1 MKLPHYVSLALLIL
15 LSGVRLPGW
24 AQVRIPTMGDTTSR
38 SSEDTVRYGP
48 ETTHYFQ
55 QRDLQYNRASLG
67 RMEQQTLDTTQTGV
81 YNFHPVEAAGNNL
94 QYLGTLG
101 MATRPIFPEPPDV
114 SGVLFGINAFD
125 AYVTDPREIKYYNTR
140 SPYILLH
147 PTFGGEGR
155 NVGEVIFTQNVRP
168 NLNVGVAYQW
178 LSIEPQI
185 GPGASSRNDR
195 VVESSQLNVFAYYQ
209 TKNEK
214 YDLLANFTRFG
225 HNVEEYGGIDAELDD
240 EGDPR
245 AFFQYRNS
253 QVWLDAFNAKELRF
267 NYHVYHQYKLNELLQ
282 VYHEFDRRHQDD
294 YFDNELN
301 DVVGDT
307 ASAYFRRIL
316 IDTART
322 ADAVRYE
329 LWNNEFGLKG
339 SLANLFYSIHY
350 RIRQSRVDYNRDTL
364 EVIPEF
370 GVNQVRDQRLTELY
384 AGFDLRFD
392 LSDSTYLR
400 GGADYLSAESYRL
413 EAAFNSP
420 ILKGKFVRARTLP
433 TFMASQFIGNHNYWH
448 NDFDPVGMD
457 QLSGSIE
464 YAFPNL
470 YLRPFITATNIN
482 KPIYYRRDTVPELVP
497 PDTVRLVSRQA
508 YPEQASGGVRILS
521 LGVEFNADFLK
532 RLHIQNRVTYT
543 TRTGPAAAAFPIPEW
558 LAFSRLYYENRF
570 RDNKITLQLGVDAQF
585 TSSYLAYDYDVAT
598 RQFFLQPDGEPNNGP
613 IGELDVP
620 YPGQSSYLVMNAFFT
635 MKVRTAVLY
644 VKVPYLNQGLP
655 RDGYFASPFYAGQ
668 QRTLA
673 DIGIRW
679 MFFD

>member
-1 MKLPHYVSLALLIL
+1 MKLPHYLPFLAFIIL
-15 LSGVRLPGW
+15 LMGGNLPGW
-24 AQVRIPTMGDTTSR
+24 AQVRIPTMGDTTAR
-38 SSEDTVRYGP
+38 SKEDTVKYGP
-48 ETTHYFQ
+48 ETTFYFRQ
-55 QRDLQYNRASLG
+55 QDLQYNRM
-67 RMEQQTLDTTQTGV
+67 RQQTLDTTQTGV
-81 YNFHPVEAAGNNL
+81 YNFHPVEAAGNDL

-101 MATRPIFPEPPDV
+101 MAVRPIFPEPPDV
-114 SGVLFGINAFD
+114 PGVLLGMNAFD
-125 AYVTDPREIKYYNTR
+125 AYVTNPREIKYYNTK

-155 NVGEVIFTQNVRP
+155 SVGEVIFTQNVRP
-168 NLNVGVAYQW
+168 NLNVGVEYQW

-185 GPGASSRNDR
+185 GPGASARNDR
-195 VVESSQLNVFAYYQ
+195 VVESSQINVFAYYH
-209 TKNEK
+209 TKNKK

-225 HNVEEYGGIDAELDD
+225 HNVEEYGGINAALDD
-240 EGDPR
+240 ESDPR
-245 AFFQYRNS
+245 AFFRYRNS
-253 QVWLDAFNAKELRF
+253 PVWLDEFKAKELRF
-267 NYHVYHQYKLNELLQ
+267 NYHVYHQYKLNDLLQ
-282 VYHEFDRRHQDD
+282 VYHEFDRKHQDD
-294 YFDNELN
+294 YFDNTLEYQST
-301 DVVGDT
+301 D
-307 ASAYFRRIL
+307 SIYFRRIL

-339 SLANLFYSIHY
+339 DLANLFYSVHY
-350 RIRQSRVDYNRDTL
+350 RIRQSTVDYNRDTL
-364 EVIPEF
+364 ETLPTY
-370 GVNQVRDQRLTELY
+370 GTNQVRDRRLTELY

-392 LSDSTYLR
+392 FGENTYLR
-400 GGADYLSAESYRL
+400 GGVDYLSAESYRL
-413 EAAFNSP
+413 EAEFSNP

-433 TFMASQFIGNHNYWH
+433 TFMASQFIGNHNYWY

-464 YAFPNL
+464 YQFPNL

-482 KPIYYRRDTVPELVP
+482 KPIYYRRDSVSAPIP
-497 PDTVRLVSRQA
+497 PDTIRLVSRQA
-508 YPEQASGGVRILS
+508 YPEQASGGVQILS

-543 TRTGPAAAAFPIPEW
+543 TRTGPAAATYPIPEW
-558 LAFSRLYYENRF
+558 LATSRLYYENTF
-570 RDNKITLQLGVDAQF
+570 RDGKITLQLGVDAQL

-598 RQFFLQPDGEPNNGP
+598 RQFFLQPDGEPNNEL
-613 IGELDVP
+613 IGNLEVP
-620 YPGQSSYLVMNAFFT
+620 FPNQSSYIVMNAFFT
-635 MKVRTAVLY
+635 MKVRTAVIY

-655 RDGYFASPFYAGQ
+655 EDGYFATPFYAGQ

>member
-1 MKLPHYVSLALLIL
+1 MKLPHYLPVLLFFTLLAGG
-15 LSGVRLPGW
+15 SLPGW

-38 SSEDTVRYGP
+38 SEEDTVKYGP
-48 ETTHYFQ
+48 ETTYYFR
-55 QRDLQYNRASLG
+55 QRDLQYNRM
-67 RMEQQTLDTTQTGV
+67 RQQTLDTTQTGV

-101 MATRPIFPEPPDV
+101 MAVRPIFPEPPDV
-114 SGVLFGINAFD
+114 PGVRLGMEVFD
-125 AYVTDPREIKYYNTR
+125 AYVTEPREIKYYNTK

-155 NVGEVIFTQNVRP
+155 NVGDVIFTQNVRP

-185 GPGASSRNDR
+185 GPGAASRNDR
-195 VVESSQLNVFAYYQ
+195 VVESSQINVFAYYH
-209 TKNEK
+209 TKNKK

-225 HNVEEYGGIDAELDD
+225 HNVEEYGGINAQLDD

-245 AFFQYRNS
+245 EFFRYRNS
-253 QVWLDAFNAKELRF
+253 PVWLDEFQAKEIRF
-267 NYHVYHQYKLNELLQ
+267 NYHVYHQYKINDLLQ
-282 VYHEFDRRHQDD
+282 VYHEFDRRHQDN
-294 YFDNELN
+294 YFNNEIN
-301 DVVGDT
+301 DLVGDT

-322 ADAVRYE
+322 NDAVRYE

-339 SLANLFYSIHY
+339 NLANLFYSVHY
-350 RIRQSRVDYNRDTL
+350 RIRQPSITYNHNPDSVAVLPTYG
-364 EVIPEF
+364 I
-370 GVNQVRDQRLTELY
+370 NQVRDRRRTELY

-392 LSDSTYLR
+392 FGENTYL
-400 GGADYLSAESYRL
+400 GGGVDYLSAESYQL
-413 EAAFNSP
+413 EAEFSNP

-433 TFMASQFIGNHNYWH
+433 TFVASQFIGNHNYWN

-457 QLSGSIE
+457 QLSGSVE
-464 YAFPNL
+464 YPFPNL
-470 YLRPFITATNIN
+470 YLRPFITATNVN
-482 KPIYYRRDTVPELVP
+482 KPIYYRRDSVSAPVP

-508 YPEQASGGVRILS
+508 YPEQASGGVQILS
-521 LGVEFNADFLK
+521 LGVQFNADFLK
-532 RLHIQNRVTYT
+532 RVRTENRITYT
-543 TRTGPAAAAFPIPEW
+543 TRTGPAAETFPMPEW
-558 LAFSRLYYENRF
+558 LGFSRLYYQNTF
-570 RDNKITLQLGVDAQF
+570 RDGKITLQLGVDAQF
-585 TSSYLAYDYDVAT
+585 TSSYLAPDYDVAT
-598 RQFFLQPDGEPNNGP
+598 RQFFLQPDGNPDNELV
-613 IGELDVP
+613 GELEVP
-620 YPGQSSYLVMNAFFT
+620 FPNQGSYLVMNAFFT
-635 MKVRTAVLY
+635 MKVRTAVIY

-655 RDGYFASPFYAGQ
+655 EDGYFATPFYAGQ